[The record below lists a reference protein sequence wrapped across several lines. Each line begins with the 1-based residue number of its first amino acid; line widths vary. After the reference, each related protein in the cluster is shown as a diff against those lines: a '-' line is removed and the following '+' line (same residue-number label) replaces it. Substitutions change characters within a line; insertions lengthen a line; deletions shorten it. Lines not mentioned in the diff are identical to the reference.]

1 MSSFYGNGGYSSG
14 GGGGSGEVISVN
26 GKKGQVT
33 LDAADVHALP
43 DSTQIPSLEGFA
55 TEAWV
60 QEQGYVTSDVLTPL
74 VGDADDITPQDVIN
88 ALVEGRDVSITKEY
102 TFSEVDWD
110 LTFTTWNRVVDV
122 TYSGN
127 VADLAISQTIAI
139 FNGNF
144 YLFVTAQEL
153 MSHCYDKDTINDMM
167 SEKSDKSTTLSGYG
181 ITDAYTKTE
190 INEMIPENN
199 LTNIVDGSAVGS
211 VRGINTKLE
220 DSSYEMGENA
230 WAEGYDTMAKGENS
244 HAEGGLTTAS
254 GVVSHAE
261 GGSTVASGAGSHA
274 EGMSTTASKTGS
286 HAEGTTTTASGQA
299 SHAEG
304 TTTIASGKASHA
316 EGTSTKAQE
325 YSSHAEGSWTTAS
338 GAASHTEGM
347 STTASGIASHAE
359 NMSTTAVGDY
369 SHAEGNSTTASGP
382 QAHAEGISTTASG
395 MASHAEGGGTTAQGY
410 MQHVMGEYNV
420 PQGTQDS
427 HTSSDYVFIVGNGT
441 AQNPSNAFAL
451 KWDGTFVF
459 ANGTEIA
466 PVQFTSLYN
475 INNKIPLTG
484 NETEG
489 QVLTIDANG
498 NPKWDNKI
506 PTVTNDFTDDYKN
519 KVDSLWEDYQDAL
532 TALG

>member
-43 DSTQIPSLEGFA
+43 DTTQIPSLEGFA

-60 QEQGYVTSDVLTPL
+60 QGQGY
-74 VGDADDITPQDVIN
+74 
-88 ALVEGRDVSITKEY
+88 
-102 TFSEVDWD
+102 
-110 LTFTTWNRVVDV
+110 TTEEE
-122 TYSGN
+122 
-127 VADLAISQTIAI
+127 IST
-139 FNGNF
+139 
-144 YLFVTAQEL
+144 
-153 MSHCYDKDTINDMM
+153 H
-167 SEKSDKSTTLSGYG
+167 
-181 ITDAYTKTE
+181 
-190 INEMIPENN
+190 
-199 LTNIVDGSAVGS
+199 IVDGSASGS

-254 GVVSHAE
+254 GAVSHAE
-261 GGSTVASGAGSHA
+261 GGVTVASGAGSHA

-286 HAEGTTTTASGQA
+286 HAEGATTTAAGDYSHAEGSTTTASGQA
-299 SHAEG
+299 SH
-304 TTTIASGKASHA
+304 T
-316 EGTSTKAQE
+316 EGTSTKAQG

-338 GAASHTEGM
+338 GAGSHTEGM
-347 STTASGIASHAE
+347 
-359 NMSTTAVGDY
+359 
-369 SHAEGNSTTASGP
+369 STTASGP

-395 MASHAEGGGTTAQGY
+395 IASHAEGGGTIAQGY

-420 PQGTQDS
+420 PQGTQNS
-427 HTSSDYVFIVGNGT
+427 YTSSDYVFIVGNGT
-441 AQNPSNAFAL
+441 AQNLSNAFAL

-459 ANGTEIA
+459 ANSTEITPA
-466 PVQFTSLYN
+466 QFASLYN

-498 NPKWDNKI
+498 NPIWDNKI
-506 PTVTNDFTDDYKN
+506 PTVTNDFTDDYKD